1 MAGAWLVH
9 LAATTDGEGVV
20 RTFAPNGKELVEL
33 SARDT
38 GGAVQVFNKTGEDV
52 VQLRPDEYG
61 NGLVGAYNRKGEGR
75 TLKPGP

>member
-20 RTFAPNGKELVEL
+20 RTFAPNSKTLVGL

-38 GGAVQVFNKTGEDV
+38 GGLIYVYNKPADPHTPVGCDGGLFTCAATSDFV
-52 VQLRPDEYG
+52 V
-61 NGLVGAYNRKGEGR
+61 
-75 TLKPGP
+75 